1 MAGEP
6 PLQLEFTTSA
16 PDIEHLPAS
25 RAEVA
30 FAGRSNVGKSSLIN
44 AVANRRDL
52 AQVSRTPG
60 RTRLLN
66 VFTLTEGRPRGDGE
80 APARVVDLPGYGYAK
95 VPEHVRAKWGPMIE
109 DYLLEREELRMVLVL
124 VDGEVGPTALD
135 LGMLEW
141 VRHNEIPH
149 SVIATKHDK
158 VKSSKRNRRRSEV
171 AERCDLEPADV
182 LWVSAARNVNI
193 DLLRARVRAWL
204 SG

>member
-1 MAGEP
+1 
-6 PLQLEFTTSA
+6 
-16 PDIEHLPAS
+16 
-25 RAEVA
+25 
-30 FAGRSNVGKSSLIN
+30 
-44 AVANRRDL
+44 
-52 AQVSRTPG
+52 
-60 RTRLLN
+60 
-66 VFTLTEGRPRGDGE
+66 
-80 APARVVDLPGYGYAK
+80 
-95 VPEHVRAKWGPMIE
+95 
-109 DYLLEREELRMVLVL
+109 MVLVL